1 MKRRLFAS
9 AFASLLALL
18 LLGAA
23 TSYAQKTPSAQ
34 QPVEGQ
40 ATRQVPTSIDL
51 KGEADSMENTR
62 NNFIQVLRFH
72 PRLLGVVYHDP
83 SLLSDPDYIRK
94 NAPELWTL
102 LEQHPEIAQNPEFFL
117 GQEAA
122 RMHESN
128 EGGQGERGASIMSR
142 LISDSGPFL
151 VFLTLLIAV
160 LWLVKVLLENRR
172 WSRIAKVQAEVH
184 TKLMEK
190 FASSQELQ
198 AYMETEAGKRF
209 LESAPIAIDLDQRT
223 RVSAPLGRILWS
235 VQVGFILTLGGIGLL
250 ALRAHVPD
258 AEEALLVFGTLGVT
272 LGVGFLFSAV
282 AAYVLSRHLGL
293 FEHAKL
299 GPIP

>member
-1 MKRRLFAS
+1 MKRWPFAPG
-9 AFASLLALL
+9 FASLLALL

-23 TSYAQKTPSAQ
+23 TSHAQKAPSAKQ
-34 QPVEGQ
+34 AAEGPP
-40 ATRQVPTSIDL
+40 TRQAPTAIDL
-51 KGEADSMENTR
+51 KSEANTMETTR
-62 NNFIQVLRFH
+62 NDFIQLLRFH

-83 SLLSDPDYIRK
+83 SLLGDPDYIRK
-94 NAPELWTL
+94 NAPELWAL

-117 GQEAA
+117 GPEAA
-122 RMHESN
+122 RMHESV
-128 EGGQGERGASIMSR
+128 EGGQGERRENITIR
-142 LISDSGPFL
+142 LMNEVAPFL

-160 LWLVKVLLENRR
+160 LWVTKVLLENRR
-172 WSRIAKVQAEVH
+172 WSRMAKVQAEVH

-209 LESAPIAIDLDQRT
+209 LESAPIPIDLDQRA

-235 VQVGFILTLGGIGLL
+235 AQVGFILTLAGIGLL
-250 ALRAHVPD
+250 AVRFYVPD
-258 AEEALLVFGTLGVT
+258 AEKALLVFGTLGLT

-293 FEHAKL
+293 FERTHL
-299 GPIP
+299 GPTA